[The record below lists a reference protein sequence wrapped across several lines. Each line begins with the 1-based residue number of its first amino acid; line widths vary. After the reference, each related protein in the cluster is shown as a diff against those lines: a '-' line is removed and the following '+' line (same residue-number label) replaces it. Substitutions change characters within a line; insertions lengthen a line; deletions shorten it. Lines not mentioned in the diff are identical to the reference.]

1 MYFYSQIMTTITPN
15 IQESIIKQFPIL
27 NTEVRGR
34 KLVYFDN
41 GATTQKPQRVIDSL
55 TRYYQHENSNI
66 HRGVHCLSQR
76 ATEKFEATR
85 KSVKVFLGAKQEHEI
100 IFTRGTTE
108 GINLVA
114 QCFGKQYIKSG
125 DEVIISA
132 MEHHSNIVP
141 WQMMS
146 EERGAVLK
154 TIPFHPNGELD
165 MNTYHN
171 LLSDKTKLVAVT
183 HVSNTLGT
191 INPAREIISKAH
203 QVGAKVLLDGAQ
215 AVAHMP
221 IDVVDLDVD
230 FYVFSSHKLFGPT
243 GVGVLYGKENLL
255 EAMPPYQGGGDMI
268 KTVTLEKTTYND
280 LPHKF
285 EAGTPHISG
294 VIGLN
299 EAISFVNEI
308 GFETIYNLEESL
320 LQHGISELS
329 KIDGV
334 EFFGTA
340 RHKASLI
347 SFNLKGAH
355 PFDVGTI
362 LDQLSIAVRTGH
374 HCTQPIMDYYQIPGT
389 VRASFAL
396 YNTTEEIDK
405 LAEGLRKASRMLL

>member
-1 MYFYSQIMTTITPN
+1 MSPITPN
-15 IQESIIKQFPIL
+15 IQEAIINQFPIL
-27 NTEVRGR
+27 NTEVRGG

-41 GATTQKPQRVIDSL
+41 GATTQKPQCVIDAI
-55 TRYYQHENSNI
+55 TKYYQQENSNI
-66 HRGVHCLSQR
+66 HRGVHYLSQL
-76 ATEKFEATR
+76 ATEKFEVTR
-85 KSVKVFLGAKQEHEI
+85 KSVKAFLGAKHEHEI

-114 QCFGKQYIKSG
+114 QCFGRRFVTPG
-125 DEVIISA
+125 DEIIITA

-141 WQMMS
+141 WQMMC
-146 EERGAVLK
+146 EERGAQLK
-154 TIPFHPNGELD
+154 VIPFHPNGELD
-165 MNTYHN
+165 LDAYDR
-171 LLSDKTKLVAVT
+171 LLSDKTRLVAVT

-191 INPAREIISKAH
+191 INPVKQIIDKAH
-203 QVGAKVLLDGAQ
+203 QAGAKVLLDGAQ

-221 IDVVDLDVD
+221 VDVSELDVD

-243 GVGVLYGKENLL
+243 GVGVLYGKERLL

-308 GFETIYNLEESL
+308 GFESIHLLEDNLL
-320 LQHGISELS
+320 KYGVSELS
-329 KIDGV
+329 KIDGM

-340 RHKASLI
+340 KHKASLI

-374 HCTQPIMDYYQIPGT
+374 HCTQPIMDYYQILGT

>member
-1 MYFYSQIMTTITPN
+1 MTTITPN